1 MARVHYGTS
10 RLYDAHASIIEAYM
24 TAVFTPEYMKTVKYG
39 LDMSEAAKKYRV
51 LEDLLK
57 DLPRLYPPQYETI
70 ERPTTDLQHGG
81 NIYAAEYTVQNVTET
96 ECTTENQG
104 QEEAQEVAT
113 A

>member
-39 LDMSEAAKKYRV
+39 LELSDAAKKYRI

-57 DLPRLYPPQYETI
+57 DLSRLYPPQYETI

-81 NIYAAEYTVQNVTET
+81 NIYAAEYTVQNVTTT

-104 QEEAQEVAT
+104 QEETQET
-113 A
+113 AAA

>member
-39 LDMSEAAKKYRV
+39 LDMSDAAKKYRV
-51 LEDLLK
+51 LEDLIKGLK
-57 DLPRLYPPQYETI
+57 VPSVPSCETALI
-70 ERPTTDLQHGG
+70 TDLQHGG

-96 ECTTENQG
+96 EYTTENQG
-104 QEEAQEVAT
+104 QEEAQEVA
-113 A
+113 AA

>member
-24 TAVFTPEYMKTVKYG
+24 TAVFTSEYMNTVKYG
-39 LDMSEAAKKYRV
+39 LELSEAAKKYRV
-51 LEDLLK
+51 LEDLIKGLK
-57 DLPRLYPPQYETI
+57 VPSYETI

-96 ECTTENQG
+96 EYTTENQG